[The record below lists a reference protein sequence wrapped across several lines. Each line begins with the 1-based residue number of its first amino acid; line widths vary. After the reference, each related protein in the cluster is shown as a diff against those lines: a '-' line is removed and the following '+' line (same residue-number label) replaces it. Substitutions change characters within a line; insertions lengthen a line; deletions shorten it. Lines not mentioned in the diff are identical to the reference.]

1 MSVKETN
8 RKIRA
13 MLMVMIV
20 SAILV
25 SANIVYTMTTHHH
38 LWSGQDVLNS
48 QIRSSIVNTSVEAS
62 RGNIYDRNGNIIAQ
76 EIPAYTIVAYLDDSL
91 VDENG
96 DPDYVSD
103 PKKTAR
109 ELKKLLPDI
118 DEKQVAKIL
127 KKAIRNEQ
135 MQTELGTGTKRLDK
149 SVMEEIRKANIPGI
163 GFVEAT
169 KREYPSS
176 PFASNLIG
184 FAAYDED
191 EQKIAGKLGLEE
203 SLDDYLSGEDGRIQY
218 QQMVDGSLLPGTL
231 NVYKEAVD
239 GDDVILTIDSNLQS
253 IVETQLQAT
262 IAQNNAQSAWAI
274 VVECETGKIL
284 AWGSYPTFDQNH
296 PTEIPTYQN
305 ALSQM
310 NLEPGSVMKPFVYAT
325 AIDTGVYP
333 AGQSYTAGSF
343 TYTQNGAGK
352 IIRVA
357 NGTDTGYPVIN
368 DALGENFGVITFE
381 QGLAFSSNIAIC
393 ELLAN
398 YVNYDQFSSYL
409 DKFGFY
415 QYVDIPFVPEQQGVK
430 NIQSASDYLSTGF
443 GQASSLTILQLVQ
456 AYTAIF
462 NDGKMMKPYVV
473 DEIVNPHTN
482 QVVEKYEPEVAGEP
496 ISAETAAKVRELM
509 KGVMAD
515 GATGARFSIDGVD
528 MIAKTGTGEIYNEET
543 HKYDSTIYTSSVMA
557 AAPADDPKIMVY
569 WGMQSANIIG
579 YSEEPFKTIMQA
591 ALIANA
597 VNGTSQP
604 SQPEEGDT
612 WATYEMPSLVNHSLD
627 YAMNK
632 MSDKNVKIITI
643 GDGNTVIDQFARKG
657 QTIYSYDRVF
667 LLTNGN
673 TITMPDMTGWT
684 RKDITAFWQLTGI
697 GIQTS
702 GYGKVSAQNIEPG
715 TPIDTNTD
723 IQVTLE

>member
-1 MSVKETN
+1 
-8 RKIRA
+8 
-13 MLMVMIV
+13 
-20 SAILV
+20 
-25 SANIVYTMTTHHH
+25 
-38 LWSGQDVLNS
+38 
-48 QIRSSIVNTSVEAS
+48 
-62 RGNIYDRNGNIIAQ
+62 
-76 EIPAYTIVAYLDDSL
+76 
-91 VDENG
+91 
-96 DPDYVSD
+96 
-103 PKKTAR
+103 
-109 ELKKLLPDI
+109 
-118 DEKQVAKIL
+118 
-127 KKAIRNEQ
+127 
-135 MQTELGTGTKRLDK
+135 
-149 SVMEEIRKANIPGI
+149 
-163 GFVEAT
+163 
-169 KREYPSS
+169 
-176 PFASNLIG
+176 
-184 FAAYDED
+184 
-191 EQKIAGKLGLEE
+191 
-203 SLDDYLSGEDGRIQY
+203 
-218 QQMVDGSLLPGTL
+218 
-231 NVYKEAVD
+231 
-239 GDDVILTIDSNLQS
+239 
-253 IVETQLQAT
+253 
-262 IAQNNAQSAWAI
+262 
-274 VVECETGKIL
+274 
-284 AWGSYPTFDQNH
+284 
-296 PTEIPTYQN
+296 
-305 ALSQM
+305 
-310 NLEPGSVMKPFVYAT
+310 MKPFVYAT

-612 WATYEMPSLVNHSLD
+612 WATYEMPS
-627 YAMNK
+627 
-632 MSDKNVKIITI
+632 
-643 GDGNTVIDQFARKG
+643 
-657 QTIYSYDRVF
+657 
-667 LLTNGN
+667 
-673 TITMPDMTGWT
+673 
-684 RKDITAFWQLTGI
+684 
-697 GIQTS
+697 
-702 GYGKVSAQNIEPG
+702 
-715 TPIDTNTD
+715 
-723 IQVTLE
+723 

>member
-1 MSVKETN
+1 
-8 RKIRA
+8 
-13 MLMVMIV
+13 
-20 SAILV
+20 
-25 SANIVYTMTTHHH
+25 
-38 LWSGQDVLNS
+38 
-48 QIRSSIVNTSVEAS
+48 
-62 RGNIYDRNGNIIAQ
+62 
-76 EIPAYTIVAYLDDSL
+76 
-91 VDENG
+91 
-96 DPDYVSD
+96 
-103 PKKTAR
+103 
-109 ELKKLLPDI
+109 
-118 DEKQVAKIL
+118 
-127 KKAIRNEQ
+127 
-135 MQTELGTGTKRLDK
+135 
-149 SVMEEIRKANIPGI
+149 
-163 GFVEAT
+163 
-169 KREYPSS
+169 
-176 PFASNLIG
+176 
-184 FAAYDED
+184 
-191 EQKIAGKLGLEE
+191 
-203 SLDDYLSGEDGRIQY
+203 
-218 QQMVDGSLLPGTL
+218 
-231 NVYKEAVD
+231 
-239 GDDVILTIDSNLQS
+239 
-253 IVETQLQAT
+253 
-262 IAQNNAQSAWAI
+262 
-274 VVECETGKIL
+274 
-284 AWGSYPTFDQNH
+284 
-296 PTEIPTYQN
+296 
-305 ALSQM
+305 
-310 NLEPGSVMKPFVYAT
+310 
-325 AIDTGVYP
+325 
-333 AGQSYTAGSF
+333 
-343 TYTQNGAGK
+343 
-352 IIRVA
+352 
-357 NGTDTGYPVIN
+357 
-368 DALGENFGVITFE
+368 
-381 QGLAFSSNIAIC
+381 
-393 ELLAN
+393 
-398 YVNYDQFSSYL
+398 
-409 DKFGFY
+409 
-415 QYVDIPFVPEQQGVK
+415 
-430 NIQSASDYLSTGF
+430 
-443 GQASSLTILQLVQ
+443 
-456 AYTAIF
+456 
-462 NDGKMMKPYVV
+462 MMKPYVV

-515 GATGARFSIDGVD
+515 GATGARFGIDGVD